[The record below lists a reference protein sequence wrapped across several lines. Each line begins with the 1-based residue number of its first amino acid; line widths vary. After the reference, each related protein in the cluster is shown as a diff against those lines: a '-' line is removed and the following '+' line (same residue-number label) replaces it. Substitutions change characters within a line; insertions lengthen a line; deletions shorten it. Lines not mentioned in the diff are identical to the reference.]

1 MEAVEFNY
9 LSVLSA
15 GTDCENWSRERR
27 LCGITDCDADV
38 ILHGNNIADIKNLL
52 KIVRL
57 TRRLKLGMSIQWSI
71 TGSKSYVFARIRAF
85 GLDPNTPSSSYSNW
99 MEDQRRQSLRA
110 NDMARQED
118 PMQPLYTRNLVRE
131 QWFLGNARDCLLCVR
146 AVHCCQNPNRLAGSF
161 ESNGSWETC
170 ETVYSVFELCTT
182 ARIQK
187 VSLHAGLLKLD
198 GRSKKTVFTR
208 Q

>member
-1 MEAVEFNY
+1 

-57 TRRLKLGMSIQWSI
+57 TQRLKLGMSIQWSI

-118 PMQPLYTRNLVRE
+118 PMQPLYTRRLVRE
-131 QWFLGNARDCLLCVR
+131 QWFVGNVRDCLLCVG
-146 AVHCCQNPNRLAGSF
+146 AVHYCQNPKSLT
-161 ESNGSWETC
+161 TC
-170 ETVYSVFELCTT
+170 WVTQIGWKIKED
-182 ARIQK
+182 
-187 VSLHAGLLKLD
+187 SLKAPMIWQ
-198 GRSKKTVFTR
+198 GRRTR
-208 Q
+208 CRGMKEKDFDHT